1 MQTNGKNCAT
11 GCRLAKTLDGSRRR
25 EGEQV
30 QGEET
35 GHHGGKFLSHRQ
47 DREEAETQPL
57 KLKNYEQL
65 NKDYIKVL
73 ANSLKQRNL
82 LLHKRI
88 SNPLFPHLL
97 LRERSEKE
105 AVTVRRPLTKEA
117 TRPTTVA
124 RQNTAADK
132 LYHRRSDMPNRVLH
146 RSLSESRP
154 QEIKNY
160 EIKVQL
166 GSGAYAAV
174 KSSVHKTTGQ
184 IVAIKIYEKYK
195 LASSQRKNC
204 VNREVRVLRNLS
216 HPNIVKFYEA
226 IETPREVYIVMEL
239 VKGESLLHYIKNKSE
254 KRLPEYEAVR
264 IFKQVLSAIEYCH
277 KMSIVHR
284 DIKMENILLDDRLD
298 VKLIDFGFSTWA
310 MPSQKL
316 RIFCGTPSYMAPEI
330 VNKKDYCGPPADMWS
345 LGILLYA
352 MLCGHFPFRASTEFE
367 LYRYISKGLFNIPA
381 HVSEAAKKLICKLL
395 VVEPRRRMT
404 AERASSDPY
413 LNP

>member
-1 MQTNGKNCAT
+1 M
-11 GCRLAKTLDGSRRR
+11 
-25 EGEQV
+25 
-30 QGEET
+30 
-35 GHHGGKFLSHRQ
+35 GGKVSSYRKDQ
-47 DREEAETQPL
+47 EEAEIQPL
-57 KLKNYEQL
+57 KVKNYEQL

-73 ANSLKQRNL
+73 ATSLKQRNL
-82 LLHKRI
+82 LVHKRI

-117 TRPTTVA
+117 ARPITVA
-124 RQNTAADK
+124 RQNTADK
-132 LYHRRSDMPNRVLH
+132 LYHRKSNMPNRVLH
-146 RSLSESRP
+146 RSLSENRP

-160 EIKVQL
+160 EIKAQL

-195 LASSQRKNC
+195 LISSQRKNC
-204 VNREVRVLRNLS
+204 VNREVRVLRNIS

-226 IETPREVYIVMEL
+226 IETPREVCIVMEL
-239 VKGESLLHYIKNKSE
+239 VKGDSLLHYIKHKSE
-254 KRLPEYEAVR
+254 KRLPEYEAIR

-277 KMSIVHR
+277 KMNIVHR

-298 VKLIDFGFSTWA
+298 AKLIDFGFSTWA
-310 MPSQKL
+310 MPSQRLK
-316 RIFCGTPSYMAPEI
+316 IFCGTPSYMAPEI
-330 VNKKDYCGPPADMWS
+330 VNKKDYYGPPADMWS

-367 LYRYISKGLFNIPA
+367 LYRHISKGLFNIPA
-381 HVSEAAKKLICKLL
+381 HVSEAAKKLIYKLL